1 MFQQQYETKE
11 DVSETML
18 RDQIN
23 NMILN
28 QDAENKNVFQKNEEG
43 QKTSKVGATFF
54 TSTYFALMKVNK
66 KKLKMKEA
74 D

>member
-1 MFQQQYETKE
+1 
-11 DVSETML
+11 ML

-28 QDAENKNVFQKNEEG
+28 QDAENKNVFSKNEEG
-43 QKTSKVGATFF
+43 QKVSKTGATFF
-54 TSTYFALMKVNK
+54 TATYFSLMKANK
-66 KKLKMKEA
+66 KKFGMKES